1 MAKGRIIP
9 AFLFFGDGV
18 LPAKAERAIFIF
30 SLSQAPKE
38 KPPQMTAAVSHFERC
53 ARESGRYP

>member
-18 LPAKAERAIFIF
+18 LPAKAECAIFIF
-30 SLSQAPKE
+30 DSFA
-38 KPPQMTAAVSHFERC
+38 
-53 ARESGRYP
+53 